1 MKWLGKKSVASVLK
15 WINDFFLILFSLGY
29 LGMIILFS
37 IRFSN
42 ASYDMYDWPIELDPK
57 FSSHSVIPITS
68 GKEVIEITSTQY
80 QISFHTERDWVTI
93 IYILI
98 GGTLALAWMIR
109 FLWLI
114 RQILI
119 SMIRENPFSRANAIR
134 FRHIGF
140 LIMVLPVLMALRHL
154 VTSLYIHAHF
164 TVPGPAYSPVR
175 TFFNHFDLGFIFLG
189 LLILLLAEI
198 FRLGTEYKEDS
209 QSIV

>member
-1 MKWLGKKSVASVLK
+1 MKWLGKKSVASLLK
-15 WINDFFLILFSLGY
+15 WINDFFLILFTLLY
-29 LGMIILFS
+29 IGMMTFFIF
-37 IRFSN
+37 RFSN
-42 ASYDMYDWPIELDPK
+42 ASYDIYDWPIELNPK
-57 FSSHSVIPITS
+57 FASHSVNPTTP
-68 GKEVIEITSTQY
+68 GKEVIEITSKQY
-80 QISFHTERDWVTI
+80 EISFHTERDWVTI
-93 IYILI
+93 TYMLI
-98 GGTLALAWMIR
+98 GGTIALAWMIR

-119 SMIRENPFSRANAIR
+119 SMVRENPFNRANAIR

-140 LIMVLPVLMALRHL
+140 LIMFLPILMALRHL
-154 VTSLYIHAHF
+154 VTSLYVHAHF
-164 TVPGPAYSPVR
+164 TVPGPPYSPVR